1 MLDSP
6 GLVVPPRLG
15 LVSFSIHR
23 KLPSNELGRFLMSH
37 FIFFVVVKREDYC
50 YCDNVAR
57 KEIILGEK

>member
-23 KLPSNELGRFLMSH
+23 KLPCNELGRFLMSH

-50 YCDNVAR
+50 YFT
-57 KEIILGEK
+57 L

>member
-37 FIFFVVVKREDYC
+37 FIFLLLLKEKIIVTVTMLLE
-50 YCDNVAR
+50 R
-57 KEIILGEK
+57 K